1 MTQRVLVTGISGY
14 VGQHV
19 AAQLLNNGYEVV
31 GTVRSL
37 SKSSFLQGAL
47 AKVAPIERL
56 SFVEADLLSDSGWNE
71 AMSGCD
77 FVMHVA
83 SPFYLAEP
91 KDENDMIRPA
101 VEGTQ
106 RVLAA
111 ANNAGVKRVVL
122 TSSVVAMTSGLPS
135 GRYGTQAWSNVDANI
150 GAYSKSKTLAERAA
164 WEFVAGGSMELV
176 TINPGFILGPPLGAA
191 GDGQSVS
198 IISDLIA
205 GKRPMIPD
213 IAMSMV
219 DVRDVAR
226 LHVAALESPEAAGK
240 RFIASSSEPITM
252 AHLAGVLRNADYSK
266 APSRKA
272 PNFAIKMMALFDRE
286 VKGIVPQLGIRIS
299 YDNHETY
306 EILKWEPTSLDT
318 TVVEMANAISN

>member
-37 SKSSFLQGAL
+37 SKSSFPQGAL

-83 SPFYLAEP
+83 SPFYLTEP